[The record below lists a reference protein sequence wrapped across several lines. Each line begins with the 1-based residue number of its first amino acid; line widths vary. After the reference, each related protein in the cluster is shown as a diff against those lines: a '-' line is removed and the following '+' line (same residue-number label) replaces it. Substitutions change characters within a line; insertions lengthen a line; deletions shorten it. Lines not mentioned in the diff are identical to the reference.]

1 MDHIVLNDPHWGQE
15 IAKVAGTY
23 YDPPHSSCVMRLR
36 DDDEPVGGV
45 IYTGYTGES
54 IVIHSGSW
62 TPHWINR
69 DMLYVVFDYPFN
81 QLGVKRLFGHVP
93 EDNLHARTF
102 NEKVG
107 FRYVARI
114 EGVFKHGVA
123 CMVMRL
129 DREGCRFLSVRSR
142 TIISRKNVH

>member
-1 MDHIVLNDPHWGQE
+1 LDRIVLNDPHWGAE
-15 IAKVAGTY
+15 VARIAGTHY
-23 YDPPHSSCVMRLR
+23 FPEQSACVMRLR
-36 DDDEPVGGV
+36 DDEPVGGV
-45 IYTGYTGES
+45 IYTGYTSES
-54 IVIHSGSW
+54 IVVHSGAW
-62 TPHWINR
+62 TPHWLNR

-93 EDNLHARTF
+93 EDNRHARLF
-102 NEKVG
+102 NEKMG

-129 DREGCRFLSVRSR
+129 DREDCRFLWVRPR
-142 TIISRKNVH
+142 TIISGKPVH